1 MVQPKEDLEVFDFYL
16 TQYGGSIL
24 GPIAKILGAI
34 LNAIYNF
41 LSNFGIENAAVSI
54 VIFTFIVNLLMLPMT
69 IKQQKF
75 SKMSSVIQPEL
86 KAITDKYKGKKDEAS
101 VLKQQEETRALY
113 ENYGTSPAGGCL
125 PMLITFLVFMA
136 LYRVIYAIPAYVDQ
150 IYVIYESVAKLV
162 TENTEALKY
171 LADNATSL
179 GVSTS
184 GWGENLTEA
193 MLENQNYIIDILN
206 KFGSTHWDTFSS
218 FFGGAQATEVVGVAD
233 KIKDINGVFGGLN
246 ISETPVTKLFPGI
259 IIPILSVILQ
269 FMQTR
274 LMPNN
279 ANPDPDNPMAQ
290 SLKSM
295 NVTMPIISGVFCLFF
310 PIGSGLYLIAGNVFR
325 IIQQFFVNK
334 YMDTLNVDEMVEKNQ
349 AKAKAKRERL
359 GLEVSDGSIKN
370 VANNKSVKSLGDLK
384 TDKNKEKDTDNI
396 SGKYKK
402 GSIASIAH
410 MMEQVDEKNK
420 GDK

>member
-1 MVQPKEDLEVFDFYL
+1 MK
-16 TQYGGSIL
+16 
-24 GPIAKILGAI
+24 KI
-34 LNAIYNF
+34 F
-41 LSNFGIENAAVSI
+41 
-54 VIFTFIVNLLMLPMT
+54 
-69 IKQQKF
+69 
-75 SKMSSVIQPEL
+75 
-86 KAITDKYKGKKDEAS
+86 
-101 VLKQQEETRALY
+101 
-113 ENYGTSPAGGCL
+113 
-125 PMLITFLVFMA
+125 LITVAAAAIAA
-136 LYRVIYAIPAYVDQ
+136 LIIF
-150 IYVIYESVAKLV
+150 K
-162 TENTEALKY
+162 KKG
-171 LADNATSL
+171 AT
-179 GVSTS
+179 
-184 GWGENLTEA
+184 
-193 MLENQNYIIDILN
+193 
-206 KFGSTHWDTFSS
+206 
-218 FFGGAQATEVVGVAD
+218 VAD

-349 AKAKAKRERL
+349 AKAKAKWERL

>member
-113 ENYGTSPAGGCL
+113 EKYGTSPAGGCL

>member
-1 MVQPKEDLEVFDFYL
+1 MFDFYL

-113 ENYGTSPAGGCL
+113 EKYGTSPAGGCL

-218 FFGGAQATEVVGVAD
+218 FFSGAQATEVVGVAD

>member
-1 MVQPKEDLEVFDFYL
+1 MFDFYL

-113 ENYGTSPAGGCL
+113 EKYGTSPAGGCL

-384 TDKNKEKDTDNI
+384 TDKNKEKNTDNI

>member
-113 ENYGTSPAGGCL
+113 EKYGTSPAGGCL

-218 FFGGAQATEVVGVAD
+218 FFSGAQATEVVGVAD

>member
-101 VLKQQEETRALY
+101 VLKQQEETKALY
-113 ENYGTSPAGGCL
+113 EKYGTSPAGGCL

-150 IYVIYESVAKLV
+150 IYVVYESVAKLV

-171 LADNATSL
+171 LADNAKNL

-206 KFGSTHWDTFSS
+206 KFGSTQWDTFSS
-218 FFGGAQATEVVGVAD
+218 FFSGAQATEVVSVAD

-246 ISETPVTKLFPGI
+246 ISETPVTKLFPGV

-269 FMQTR
+269 FLQTR

-290 SLKSM
+290 SMKSM

-370 VANNKSVKSLGDLK
+370 VANNKSVKSIGDLK
-384 TDKNKEKDTDNI
+384 TDKNKEKNTDNI